1 MAAKC
6 LKETLK
12 KARKDACRQVLT
24 QIAAVIESRPD
35 LTYKQIAKHF
45 GCGTGLV
52 CQAAKEAGLSR
63 PRGGAS
69 PAFRKAKCR
78 ATIGA
83 GKNKGRRVRRLSV
96 FLN

>member
-1 MAAKC
+1 MATKG

-12 KARKDACRQVLT
+12 EARKDASRQVLA
-24 QIAAVIESRPD
+24 QIGAVIESRPD
-35 LTYKQIAKHF
+35 LSYKQIAEHF

-69 PAFRKAKCR
+69 PAFKKPP
-78 ATIGA
+78 
-83 GKNKGRRVRRLSV
+83 K
-96 FLN
+96 

>member
-1 MAAKC
+1 MTTKD

-12 KARKDACRQVLT
+12 KARKDASRQVLT

-35 LTYKQIAKHF
+35 LSYKQIADHF

-63 PRGGAS
+63 PRGSAS
-69 PAFRKAKCR
+69 PAFRKPTK
-78 ATIGA
+78 
-83 GKNKGRRVRRLSV
+83 
-96 FLN
+96 

>member
-1 MAAKC
+1 VATKG

-12 KARKDACRQVLT
+12 AARRDASRQVLA
-24 QIAAVIESRPD
+24 QIAAVVESRRD
-35 LTYKQIAKHF
+35 LSYKQIAEHF

-69 PAFRKAKCR
+69 PAFRKGTK
-78 ATIGA
+78 
-83 GKNKGRRVRRLSV
+83 
-96 FLN
+96 